1 MSPLLAALAAVMLL
15 AAARELLAEH
25 GERAGEQLRRLADR
39 APGPRLGAWAS
50 WPGTAGRLRRA
61 GLADRFDPR
70 VVLGTRICCFVAGIP
85 IAVTVS
91 PVLPARLIPA
101 ALVALPLAAAAAPD
115 VYLDR
120 LARRRREEIARTM
133 PDALEL
139 MAVGAAS
146 GRGAG
151 ALLAE
156 AARADGGVLGE
167 ELAMV
172 VAELESGSSQAEAI
186 QRLGEEVGGELAA
199 VAVLLERSRRLGSP
213 LAAGLQERAADLRSQ
228 RARLTR
234 EHAAKAA
241 PKIQLIVALLLVPSV
256 LLIVA
261 AAIIANADALL
272 VGL

>member
-1 MSPLLAALAAVMLL
+1 
-15 AAARELLAEH
+15 
-25 GERAGEQLRRLADR
+25 
-39 APGPRLGAWAS
+39 
-50 WPGTAGRLRRA
+50 
-61 GLADRFDPR
+61 
-70 VVLGTRICCFVAGIP
+70 
-85 IAVTVS
+85 
-91 PVLPARLIPA
+91 
-101 ALVALPLAAAAAPD
+101 VALPLAAAAAPD

-228 RARLTR
+228 RSRLTR
-234 EHAAKAA
+234 AHAAKPA
-241 PKIQLIVALLLVPSV
+241 PKIQLIVALLHVPSV